1 MCIIYNNYNIYKR
14 QYNERN
20 KDQSGKGSGFSYT
33 GSLVQIRTLDT
44 SGSGGAHL

>member
-1 MCIIYNNYNIYKR
+1 MCIIYNYNIYKR

-44 SGSGGAHL
+44 PGTGSAHL